1 MNTTAFAVSCFLVA
15 SVLGAAGQFLYKAGA
30 VRASG
35 TLQSYLFNSRI
46 LLGLCCYI
54 GVTVLFVAGLKQKVS
69 TSAIYPV
76 YATTFIWA
84 ALIEHS
90 LYGRILSTANV
101 LGMGLLVLGMY
112 LLGRTS

>member
-1 MNTTAFAVSCFLVA
+1 MKPMPFAVGCFLVA

-30 VRASG
+30 VRATG
-35 TLQSYLFNSRI
+35 TLQSYLVNSRI

-54 GVTVLFVAGLKQKVS
+54 GVTVLFVAGLKQKVA

-90 LYGRILSTANV
+90 LYGRVLSLANFV
-101 LGMGLLVLGMY
+101 GMALLVVGMY
-112 LLGRTS
+112 LLGKAS